1 MIIPEVIEFLKGTPP
16 FQFLAEDALQ
26 KIAFQMSMEFYAK
39 DAVILRQDSTPNA
52 YLRIIKKGAVK
63 VLIQSEQGE
72 EVLVDYRGE
81 RDTFG
86 LWSLIG
92 TDRQRTTVVAVE
104 DTICYLLDRE
114 KVLELLDTSAPFT
127 EFFLK
132 SHLSRYLD
140 RTYSEMLS
148 RSMFFGGT
156 DRLLF
161 ASQVGDV
168 ATREIVS
175 SPQTVSVQN
184 AASVMAENR
193 VSSLILLDSEGN
205 PSGILT
211 DRDLREK
218 VVAQGMDVRLPVEG
232 VMSYPLITVEPRDY
246 CFDAVLKMI
255 RNNIHH
261 IVVLRDD
268 QVEGV
273 LTNHDLM
280 MLQGASPLTFAKDIE
295 SQQTIEGLMPVSNRV
310 NKVIGLL
317 LKEGAKASNI
327 TRIISELNDRILAK
341 ILGMAEKEFGPPPL
355 PYCWIVFG
363 SEGRKEQTFRTDQD
377 NAIIYQD
384 PASDA
389 EARAAQE
396 YFSGFATFVK
406 DSLLRCGYASC
417 PGNYMAS
424 NPQWCQ
430 PYLKWERYFTDWIQ
444 TPTPEA
450 VLASAIFFD
459 FRPVYGETALASRLR
474 THLTNTLK
482 KQDMFLAFMARMTIQ
497 LRPPLSFFRTFVV
510 EKSGE
515 HKDEFNLKFRC
526 IAPIVDIMRL
536 FSLESGVEETSTLE
550 RLEALKGRHRVITEY
565 GGELRHAFE
574 FVSLLRIHHQLEQI
588 ESGLNPDNFI
598 NPDQLSHLERNT
610 LKESCQLISQVQ
622 DSIQNQYGPAIRI

>member
-1 MIIPEVIEFLKGTPP
+1 MIIPEVMEFLRGTPP
-16 FQFLAEDALQ
+16 FQFLADEALQ
-26 KIAFQMSMEFYAK
+26 QIALSLSMEFYPK
-39 DAVILRQDSTPNA
+39 DSIILRQDSKPNA

-104 DTICYLLDRE
+104 DTICYLLNRE

-148 RSMFFGGT
+148 KSMFFGGT

-175 SPQTVSVQN
+175 APETVSIQN
-184 AASVMAENR
+184 AAAIMAEER
-193 VSSLILLDSEGN
+193 VSSLIILDSAGH

-218 VVAQGMDVRLPVEG
+218 VVALGKDVRLPVEH
-232 VMSYPLITVEPRDY
+232 VMSSPLITVESRDY

-255 RNNIHH
+255 RSNIHH
-261 IVVLRDD
+261 IVVLREG
-268 QVEGV
+268 QVHGV

-295 SQQTIEGLMPVSNRV
+295 SQQTIDGLMPVSNRV

-327 TRIISELNDRILAK
+327 TRIISELNDRIVTKVLS
-341 ILGMAEKEFGPPPL
+341 IAEKEHGPAPL
-355 PYCWIVFG
+355 PYCWFVFG

-377 NAIIYQD
+377 NAIIYAD
-384 PASDA
+384 PASEA
-389 EARAAQE
+389 EARAARE
-396 YFSGFATFVK
+396 YFGPFASFVK
-406 DSLLRCGYASC
+406 DALLRCGFASC

-430 PYLKWERYFTDWIQ
+430 PYETWARYFTQWIH

-459 FRPVYGETALASRLR
+459 FRPVYGETGLASRLR
-474 THLTNTLK
+474 SHLTASVKT
-482 KQDMFLAFMARMTIQ
+482 QDMFLAFMARMTVQ
-497 LRPPLSFFRTFVV
+497 TRPPLGFFRTFVV
-510 EKSGE
+510 EKGGE
-515 HKDEFNLKFRC
+515 HKNEFNLKFRC
-526 IAPIVDIMRL
+526 IAPLVDILRL
-536 FSLESGVEETSTLE
+536 ASLETGIEETSTLD
-550 RLEALKGRHRVITEY
+550 RLDALRGKHRLVNEY
-565 GGELRHAFE
+565 GDEIRHAFE

-588 ESGLNPDNFI
+588 EEGIDPDNFI
-598 NPDQLSHLERNT
+598 NPDSLSHLERNT